1 MLCSCTGDVMNKT
14 HLKSHNIFCR
24 ARCKLVGFTKEERAA
39 ALVEFAILLPIMLLV
54 FAVII
59 EGSRLM
65 ISFQTA
71 IGGVR
76 DATRYLSR
84 VVPTDIC
91 TTGGSIAGY
100 TPKLQTIIGQSMS
113 GNSVLPTSVVVT
125 NVLLTYNCVVGA
137 YRLSPA
143 PVATVTATVEITFPF
158 VGIFGL
164 NGSTLGVITTDVTD
178 SSRIFG
184 V

>member
-1 MLCSCTGDVMNKT
+1 MLFSCIGDVMKT
-14 HLKSHNIFCR
+14 KLNIKNRNRLGRF
-24 ARCKLVGFTKEERAA
+24 ARDEGAA
-39 ALVEFAILLPIMLLV
+39 ALVEFAIMLPVMLLV

-65 ISFQTA
+65 ISFQGA
-71 IGGVR
+71 ISGVR

-91 TTGGSIAGY
+91 TAGGSVAAHG
-100 TPKLQTIIGQSMS
+100 PKLQSIVGQSITGNAVLPS
-113 GNSVLPTSVVVT
+113 SVTLNSVTPTFT
-125 NVLLTYNCVVGA
+125 CVSGT
-137 YRLSPA
+137 YRLSPS
-143 PVATVTATVEITFPF
+143 PVAQVTANVTIVFPF
-158 VGIFGL
+158 AGIFGL
-164 NGSTLGVITTDVTD
+164 NGTALGQITTNVTD